1 MAKDVGLEAARLA
14 IALRSGRSA
23 LGISQVDCAEQI
35 GVSKSTL
42 ARAETGEGVLPSD
55 ALMRALRF
63 FNEKGVK
70 VELLEA
76 NGLTLEV
83 TEAAVR
89 HVYDRFS
96 DTSVGRSD
104 RRPGTQRRVAR
115 YQELRKIQLAPPPK
129 KSDED

>member
-1 MAKDVGLEAARLA
+1 MAEDVGLDAVRLA

-23 LGISQVDCAEQI
+23 LGISQVDCAQQI

-63 FNEKGVK
+63 FNENGVK
-70 VELLEA
+70 VQLLEA
-76 NGLTLEV
+76 HGLTLEV

-104 RRPGTQRRVAR
+104 RRPGTQRRVAQR
-115 YQELRKIQLAPPPK
+115 QGLATIPNALEPK
-129 KSDED
+129 KSGDD